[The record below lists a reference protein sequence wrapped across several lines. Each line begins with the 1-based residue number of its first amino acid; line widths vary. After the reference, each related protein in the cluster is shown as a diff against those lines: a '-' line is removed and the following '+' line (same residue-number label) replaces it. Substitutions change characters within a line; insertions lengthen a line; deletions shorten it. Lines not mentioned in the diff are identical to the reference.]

1 MCHVVAMALQYMSSN
16 MYYYET
22 DTFVFVIKLTKLTVL
37 TFVSIGPGAMA
48 LNLIPYFPHSA
59 ASDLKTIINLK
70 CHVQPKHL
78 GCVPFNL
85 WSGVLLLFFFPPPK
99 KRTADRR
106 LRFIEMT
113 WIRICIKS
121 ISVIQD
127 HSDGSRNVKGTRLTC
142 LGKGWSVHLMY
153 HDLSDLRSLI
163 LILIIPIEP

>member
-85 WSGVLLLFFFPPPK
+85 WSGVLLLFFSLLPK
-99 KRTADRR
+99 KKNSWSQVTFHWDDLNQDMHKKYISDPRS
-106 LRFIEMT
+106 LG
-113 WIRICIKS
+113 WIAKR
-121 ISVIQD
+121 Q
-127 HSDGSRNVKGTRLTC
+127 RNPLNL
-142 LGKGWSVHLMY
+142 LGKGLIGSFDVPWSKW
-153 HDLSDLRSLI
+153 S
-163 LILIIPIEP
+163 